1 MSQTSHLKFRYDINA
16 LRAISVIGVLLFHYK
31 ISFFEG
37 GFAGVDV
44 FFVISGYL
52 MSKIIINGINRNNFS
67 LSEFYGRRLKRIVPA
82 LLALVLVLTLVGF
95 FIYFPV
101 NYQLNQQNAA
111 ASILFISN
119 FVYWQSAGYFAEA
132 SDTNILL
139 HTWSLSV
146 EWQFY
151 LIYPII
157 LLFVNKFLKN
167 KTQYLYAFIVVILIT
182 YLAAIYY
189 TTIDKDGSFFLL
201 HSRAWEM
208 LFGGLA
214 FLCEDLV
221 KDVKIGLRKL
231 AAIVGYLVIFLSF
244 YLLNNTMAW
253 PGMYTMV
260 PVFAAFIIIAANCND
275 FKVLRFGVVQ
285 GTGKISYSLYLW
297 HWPVY
302 VIAQYLGV
310 QLSTSVIV
318 ALIVISFVLGYLSY
332 KYIESLNFTS
342 SKPILAGAL
351 GLAMLTGFLAYVDVN
366 QIAFKHDAVMV
377 ANYTKRHPEG
387 TRLTTNGC
395 FLTAK
400 NKSLNEYNEAGC
412 LTIKPDSKNFL
423 LMGDSHSADISEPF
437 RKYFRSK
444 NINIMVATSTGC
456 YPFTNQTGG
465 DKLCLELVD
474 YALNEFVKKNAAQ
487 IDGIIIS
494 ANWVKAKPSR
504 RNQLA
509 KNLQATI
516 AYLESYKLKVVVV
529 GQSEAYTITYPALK
543 AKELQFNTK
552 LTNRYLRKQCY
563 VVNDFMKN
571 KFKPYYIDIINKNSF
586 PGLGPDY
593 TPYIFDKDHF
603 TPYGGDLAINKIVTD
618 PIGREFFD

>member
-1 MSQTSHLKFRYDINA
+1 MSQTNHLKFRYDINA

-31 ISFFEG
+31 VSFFEG

-67 LSEFYGRRLKRIVPA
+67 LLEFYGRRLKRIVPA
-82 LLALVLVLTLVGF
+82 LLVLVLVLTLVGF

-101 NYQLNQQNAA
+101 NYQLNEKNAA

-119 FVYWQSAGYFAEA
+119 IVYWQSAGYFAEA

-182 YLAAIYY
+182 YLAAIFY
-189 TTIDKDGSFFLL
+189 TTVDKDGSFFLL

-208 LFGGLA
+208 MFGGLA
-214 FLCEDLV
+214 FLCEDLA
-221 KDVKIGLRKL
+221 KTIKIGVRRL
-231 AAIVGYLVIFLSF
+231 AAIVGYIVIFFSF
-244 YLLNNTMAW
+244 YFLNSTMAW
-253 PGMYTMV
+253 PGKYTIV
-260 PVFAAFIIIAANCND
+260 PVFAAFIIIAANCN
-275 FKVLRFGVVQ
+275 FKVLKFGAVQ
-285 GTGKISYSLYLW
+285 GVGKMSYSLYLW

-302 VIAQYLGV
+302 VIAQYIGF
-310 QLSTSVIV
+310 QENATFVI
-318 ALIVISFVLGYLSY
+318 ALTVMSFVLGYLSY
-332 KYIESLNFTS
+332 KYIESLNFTN

-351 GLAMLTGFLAYVDVN
+351 GLAMITGLLAYFDVN
-366 QIAFKHDAVMV
+366 KIAFKHDALMV

-387 TRLTTNGC
+387 TQLTKSGC

-400 NKSLNEYNEAGC
+400 NKSLKEYNEAGC
-412 LTIKPDSKNFL
+412 LTIKPAGKNFL
-423 LMGDSHSADISEPF
+423 LMGDSHSADIAEPF
-437 RKYFRSK
+437 RKRFKDK
-444 NINIMVATSTGC
+444 NINIMVATATGC
-456 YPFTNQTGG
+456 YPFTNQKGG
-465 DKLCLELVD
+465 DKLCLGLVD
-474 YALNEFVKKNAAQ
+474 YALKVFVKKNAAQ
-487 IDGIIIS
+487 IDGVIIS
-494 ANWVKAKPSR
+494 ANWVKTKPGN
-504 RNQLA
+504 RNRLA
-509 KNLQATI
+509 KDLQATI
-516 AYLESYKLKVVVV
+516 AYLESYKLKVIVV
-529 GQSEAYTITYPALK
+529 GQTEAYTITYPALK
-543 AKELQFNTK
+543 AKELQFNTR
-552 LTNRYLRKQCY
+552 LTHRYFRRQCY
-563 VVNDFMKN
+563 VVNDFMKS
-571 KFKPYYIDIINKNSF
+571 KFKPYYIDIINKKSF

-603 TPYGGDLAINKIVTD
+603 TPYGGDLAISKILAD
-618 PIGREFFD
+618 PIGREFFN

>member
-31 ISFFEG
+31 VSFFEG

-167 KTQYLYAFIVVILIT
+167 KTQYLYAFIVVILTI

-189 TTIDKDGSFFLL
+189 TTVDKDGSFFLL

-208 LFGGLA
+208 MFGGLA
-214 FLCEDLV
+214 FLCEDKAKNIKTGVRRL
-221 KDVKIGLRKL
+221 L
-231 AAIVGYLVIFLSF
+231 AIVGYLVIFLSF

-253 PGMYTMV
+253 PGIYTMV

-302 VIAQYLGV
+302 VIAQYLGFP
-310 QLSTSVIV
+310 LNTSVVITL
-318 ALIVISFVLGYLSY
+318 AVISFIMGYLSY

-351 GLAMLTGFLAYVDVN
+351 GLAMLTGFLAYVDIN

-387 TRLTTNGC
+387 TRLTTKGC

-437 RKYFRSK
+437 RKRFRGK
-444 NINIMVATSTGC
+444 KVNIMAATSTGC
-456 YPFTNQTGG
+456 YPFTDQTGG

-516 AYLESYKLKVVVV
+516 AYLESYKLKVIVV

-543 AKELQFNTK
+543 AKELQFNTS

-563 VVNDFMKN
+563 VVNDFMKSR
-571 KFKPYYIDIINKNSF
+571 FKPYYIDIINKNTF
-586 PGLGPDY
+586 PALGPDY

-603 TPYGGDLAINKIVTD
+603 TPYGGDLAIDKILAD
-618 PIGREFFD
+618 SLGKKFFD

>member
-1 MSQTSHLKFRYDINA
+1 MSQSNHLKFRYDINA

-31 ISFFEG
+31 VPFFDG

-67 LSEFYGRRLKRIVPA
+67 LLEFYGRRLKRIVPA
-82 LLALVLVLTLVGF
+82 LLVLVLVLTVVGF

-101 NYQLNQQNAA
+101 NYQLNEQNAA

-119 FVYWQSAGYFAEA
+119 IVYWQTAGYFAEA

-151 LIYPII
+151 LIYPLI
-157 LLFVNKFLKN
+157 LLFANKFLKN
-167 KTQYLYAFIVVILIT
+167 KTQYLYAFIAVILVS

-189 TTIDKDGSFFLL
+189 TTVDKDGSFFLL

-208 LFGGLA
+208 MFGGLA
-214 FLCEDLV
+214 FLCEDLAKNIQIV
-221 KDVKIGLRKL
+221 ARRLI
-231 AAIVGYLVIFLSF
+231 AITGYLVIFLSF
-244 YLLNNTMAW
+244 YFLNNTMAW
-253 PGMYTMV
+253 PGMYTIV
-260 PVFAAFIIIAANCND
+260 PVFAAFIIITANCND
-275 FKVLRFGVVQ
+275 FEVLKFGVVQ
-285 GTGKISYSLYLW
+285 GVGKISYSLYLW

-310 QLSTSVIV
+310 PLNASVVI
-318 ALIVISFVLGYLSY
+318 ALTVVSFVLGYLSY
-332 KYIESLNFTS
+332 KYIEALNFTNN
-342 SKPILAGAL
+342 KPILAIAL
-351 GLAMLTGFLAYVDVN
+351 CLAMLTGFLAYFDVN

-400 NKSLNEYNEAGC
+400 NKSLKDYNETGC
-412 LTIKPDSKNFL
+412 LTINPEGKNFL

-437 RKYFRSK
+437 RKRFKGK
-444 NINIMVATSTGC
+444 NINIMVATATGC
-456 YPFTNQTGG
+456 YPFTNQKGG
-465 DKLCLELVD
+465 DKLCLALVD

-487 IDGIIIS
+487 IDGVIIS
-494 ANWVKAKPSR
+494 ANWVKTRPGN

-509 KNLQATI
+509 KELQATI
-516 AYLESYKLKVVVV
+516 AYLESYKLKVIVV

-543 AKELQFNTK
+543 AKELQFNAG
-552 LTNRYLRKQCY
+552 LTQRYLRKQCY
-563 VVNDFMKN
+563 VVNDFMKS

-586 PGLGPDY
+586 PELGPDY
-593 TPYIFDKDHF
+593 TPYVFDKDHF
-603 TPYGGDLAINKIVTD
+603 TPYGGDLAINKILAD
-618 PIGREFFD
+618 PIGREFFN

>member
-1 MSQTSHLKFRYDINA
+1 MSQSNHLKFRYDINA

-31 ISFFEG
+31 VPFFEG

-52 MSKIIINGINRNNFS
+52 MSKIIINGINRDNFS
-67 LSEFYGRRLKRIVPA
+67 ILEFYGRRLKRIVPA
-82 LLALVLVLTLVGF
+82 LLVLVLILAIAGF

-151 LIYPII
+151 IIYPII
-157 LLFVNKFLKN
+157 LLLVSKFLKN
-167 KTQYLYAFIVVILIT
+167 RSQYLYAFIVVILIT

-189 TTIDKDGSFFLL
+189 TTVDKDGSFFLL

-208 LFGGLA
+208 MFGGLA
-214 FLCEDLV
+214 FLCEDLAKNINAGV
-221 KDVKIGLRKL
+221 RKL
-231 AAIVGYLVIFLSF
+231 TAIAGYLAIFFSF
-244 YLLNNTMAW
+244 YFLNSSMDW

-260 PVFAAFIIIAANCND
+260 PVFAAFIIIAGNCND
-275 FKVLRFGVVQ
+275 LKLLKFGIVQ

-302 VIAQYLGV
+302 VIAQYLGFP
-310 QLSTSVIV
+310 LNPSIVI
-318 ALIVISFVLGYLSY
+318 ALTVISFVFGYISY
-332 KYIESLNFTS
+332 KYIESLNCAS
-342 SKPILAGAL
+342 SKPIIAGAL
-351 GLAMLTGFLAYVDVN
+351 GLAMITGLLAYFDVN

-387 TRLTTNGC
+387 TILTTNGC

-400 NKSLNEYNEAGC
+400 NKSLNEYNEVGC
-412 LTIKPDSKNFL
+412 LTIKPSSKNFL
-423 LMGDSHSADISEPF
+423 LLGDSHSADIAEPF
-437 RKYFRSK
+437 RRRFK
-444 NINIMVATSTGC
+444 NQNVNIMVATSTGC
-456 YPFTNQTGG
+456 YPFIDQKGG
-465 DKLCLELVD
+465 DKLCLGLVD
-474 YALNEFVKKNAAQ
+474 YVLKKFIRQNAEK
-487 IDGIIIS
+487 IDGVIIS
-494 ANWVKAKPSR
+494 ANWVKTKTGNR
-504 RNQLA
+504 KQLE
-509 KNLQATI
+509 KDLRATI
-516 AYLESYKLKVVVV
+516 DYLEENKLNVIVI

-543 AKELQFNTK
+543 AKELQYNTK
-552 LTNRYLRKQCY
+552 VTNRYLRKQCY
-563 VVNDFMKN
+563 VVNDFMKD

-586 PGLGPDY
+586 PALGPDY

-603 TPYGGDLAINKIVTD
+603 TPYGGDLAIIKILAD
-618 PIGREFFD
+618 PIGRGFFN